1 MVKDMT
7 IRNVTITSLDL
18 DQAQLERKIRL
29 LALTTL
35 AFQNIGHELPYSTIV
50 STVQIEP
57 SQVERWVID
66 GTVVSICLY
75 SLCFHTMLQSSV
87 PAWSPAASH
96 RKARPST
103 LRARPPAPSSARNGN
118 FLSSACKHGRRV
130 SRACSMSSQLHGD
143 GAARRPSRM
152 RALRN
157 RARHPQRPRRRQQP
171 QPEGGA
177 MVGKRDVFPSS
188 CIVLL

>member
-1 MVKDMT
+1 MT

-66 GTVVSICLY
+66 GTVVSLSLY
-75 SLCFHTMLQSSV
+75 SFCPHTMLQSSV

-103 LRARPPAPSSARNGN
+103 LRARPPAPLSGPNGS
-118 FLSSACKHGRRV
+118 FSSSACKPGRRV
-130 SRACSMSSQLHGD
+130 SRACSMSSPLHGD
-143 GAARRPSRM
+143 GAARRPLRTWAS
-152 RALRN
+152 RN
-157 RARHPQRPRRRQQP
+157 RARHPQRPHRRQQP
-171 QPEGGA
+171 QPESEVA
-177 MVGKRDVFPSS
+177 
-188 CIVLL
+188 VL